1 MPHDARNHPRA
12 SSGQIFFKCQSRRKR
27 EKDREEGKGSFG
39 ILDGPVQTC
48 LLHHLVGLTLE
59 INAKRCSRISPWI
72 PGWIAFR
79 CEPMR
84 KALWTCMRMSSF
96 FVQQKPLKE
105 LGLCLNTGIST
116 NCSTNNIVIAEVCN
130 ETRGALPLLQVWPS
144 DSPRADTDEQAPVF
158 VFPDIQESVNDSGIE
173 SIQASPSPCGA
184 TCNSP
189 AMTPQQSRRA
199 SLLHPDHARLQLHY
213 LHNHHNVGVKSPSSP
228 DKTSLDEDHEDRPAP
243 PSPSSSTTSS
253 LRSMPSSAI
262 VSMHSQDRR
271 RSSSIGEYLFFNLI
285 LGRVYAHFK
294 QGLRDPNGIIYCMI
308 YAFDVGLNLDSC
320 QGTTLTQCKYTEGT
334 SRCYGCICIYSMFD
348 ALDLEYALLRAAARG
363 SVGPYSL
370 SESLHKLT
378 FTQSLAFPAL
388 ARGLAAK
395 QSVPSGRS
403 QQPTESG
410 LNAFAKV
417 VTAMVL
423 MLVSVLVFG
432 VVYKFAKT

>member
-1 MPHDARNHPRA
+1 M
-12 SSGQIFFKCQSRRKR
+12 
-27 EKDREEGKGSFG
+27 
-39 ILDGPVQTC
+39 
-48 LLHHLVGLTLE
+48 
-59 INAKRCSRISPWI
+59 
-72 PGWIAFR
+72 
-79 CEPMR
+79 
-84 KALWTCMRMSSF
+84 
-96 FVQQKPLKE
+96 QKPLRE
-105 LGLCLNTGIST
+105 LGLCLNTGVPGST
-116 NCSTNNIVIAEVCN
+116 SNVVIAEVCN
-130 ETRGALPLLQVWPS
+130 ETRGGLPLLQVWPS
-144 DSPRADTDEQAPVF
+144 DSPRADTDGQAQAF
-158 VFPDIQESVNDSGIE
+158 VFPDVQESVNDSGIE
-173 SIQASPSPCGA
+173 SIQASPSPCGI

-189 AMTPQQSRRA
+189 VMTPQQSRRA

-213 LHNHHNVGVKSPSSP
+213 LHHNHHNAGVKGPSSP
-228 DKTSLDEDHEDRPAP
+228 DRTSVDEDHEDRPAP

-271 RSSSIGEYLFFNLI
+271 RSSS
-285 LGRVYAHFK
+285 R
-294 QGLRDPNGIIYCMI
+294 
-308 YAFDVGLNLDSC
+308 
-320 QGTTLTQCKYTEGT
+320 
-334 SRCYGCICIYSMFD
+334 YSMFD

-395 QSVPSGRS
+395 QSVPSGRT

>member
-1 MPHDARNHPRA
+1 M
-12 SSGQIFFKCQSRRKR
+12 
-27 EKDREEGKGSFG
+27 
-39 ILDGPVQTC
+39 
-48 LLHHLVGLTLE
+48 
-59 INAKRCSRISPWI
+59 
-72 PGWIAFR
+72 
-79 CEPMR
+79 
-84 KALWTCMRMSSF
+84 
-96 FVQQKPLKE
+96 QQKPLRE
-105 LGLCLNTGIST
+105 LGLCLNTGGST
-116 NCSTNNIVIAEVCN
+116 SNVVVAEICN
-130 ETRGALPLLQVWPS
+130 ETRGGLPLLQIWPS
-144 DSPRADTDEQAPVF
+144 DSPRAEADDQAQAF
-158 VFPDIQESVNDSGIE
+158 VFPDVQENVNDSGIE
-173 SIQASPSPCGA
+173 SIQASPSPCGV

-199 SLLHPDHARLQLHY
+199 SLLHPDHARLQLPY
-213 LHNHHNVGVKSPSSP
+213 LHHNHHNAGGLKSPPSP
-228 DKTSLDEDHEDRPAP
+228 DRTSVDEDHEDRPAP

-271 RSSSIGEYLFFNLI
+271 RSS
-285 LGRVYAHFK
+285 R
-294 QGLRDPNGIIYCMI
+294 
-308 YAFDVGLNLDSC
+308 
-320 QGTTLTQCKYTEGT
+320 
-334 SRCYGCICIYSMFD
+334 YSMFD

-395 QSVPSGRS
+395 QSMPSGRS

>member
-1 MPHDARNHPRA
+1 M
-12 SSGQIFFKCQSRRKR
+12 
-27 EKDREEGKGSFG
+27 
-39 ILDGPVQTC
+39 
-48 LLHHLVGLTLE
+48 
-59 INAKRCSRISPWI
+59 
-72 PGWIAFR
+72 
-79 CEPMR
+79 
-84 KALWTCMRMSSF
+84 
-96 FVQQKPLKE
+96 QQKPLKE

-116 NCSTNNIVIAEVCN
+116 NNVVVAEVCN
-130 ETRGALPLLQVWPS
+130 ETRGGLPLLQVWPS
-144 DSPRADTDEQAPVF
+144 DSPRADTDGQGQAF
-158 VFPDIQESVNDSGIE
+158 VFPDVQESVNDSGIE

-213 LHNHHNVGVKSPSSP
+213 LHHNHHNAGSKSPPSP
-228 DKTSLDEDHEDRPAP
+228 DRTSVDEDHEDRPAP

-271 RSSSIGEYLFFNLI
+271 RSSS
-285 LGRVYAHFK
+285 R
-294 QGLRDPNGIIYCMI
+294 
-308 YAFDVGLNLDSC
+308 
-320 QGTTLTQCKYTEGT
+320 
-334 SRCYGCICIYSMFD
+334 YSMFD

-432 VVYKFAKT
+432 VVYKFART

>member
-1 MPHDARNHPRA
+1 M
-12 SSGQIFFKCQSRRKR
+12 
-27 EKDREEGKGSFG
+27 
-39 ILDGPVQTC
+39 
-48 LLHHLVGLTLE
+48 
-59 INAKRCSRISPWI
+59 
-72 PGWIAFR
+72 
-79 CEPMR
+79 
-84 KALWTCMRMSSF
+84 
-96 FVQQKPLKE
+96 QQKPLRE
-105 LGLCLNTGIST
+105 LGLCLNAGVSSS
-116 NCSTNNIVIAEVCN
+116 NVVIAEVCN
-130 ETRGALPLLQVWPS
+130 ETRGGLPLLQVWPS
-144 DSPRADTDEQAPVF
+144 DSPRADTDGQAPAF
-158 VFPDIQESVNDSGIE
+158 IFPDVQESVNDSGIE
-173 SIQASPSPCGA
+173 SIQASPSPCGV

-213 LHNHHNVGVKSPSSP
+213 LHHNHHNAGAKCPPSP
-228 DKTSLDEDHEDRPAP
+228 DRTSIDEDHEDRPAP
-243 PSPSSSTTSS
+243 PSPSSSTTGS

-271 RSSSIGEYLFFNLI
+271 RSSS
-285 LGRVYAHFK
+285 R
-294 QGLRDPNGIIYCMI
+294 
-308 YAFDVGLNLDSC
+308 
-320 QGTTLTQCKYTEGT
+320 
-334 SRCYGCICIYSMFD
+334 YSMFD